1 MSISRTLL
9 LIAAGGFV
17 FSAQTALAHDAGDKL
32 IRVGIT
38 TVDPKSNNNP
48 TVDVDS
54 GTTLTFN
61 GTWFYSENWGIELL
75 AALPFSHDIELKD
88 GTKVGETDHLPPT
101 LSLQYH
107 FITDGKFQPYVGAG
121 VNMTIF
127 FDEDLSGPLAGS
139 GLDLETSFGLA
150 AQVGVDIELNDKW
163 LLNLDVRWI
172 DISTEAEVNGTSIGD
187 VDIDPLVYGI
197 NIGYRF

>member
-1 MSISRTLL
+1 MSISRSL
-9 LIAAGGFV
+9 LIVAAGGLAFA
-17 FSAQTALAHDAGDKL
+17 AQPGLAHDAGDKL
-32 IRVGIT
+32 FRVGVT

-107 FITDGKFQPYVGAG
+107 FIPDGKFQPYVGAG
-121 VNMTIF
+121 VNMTLF

-139 GLDLETSFGLA
+139 DLDLDTSFGLA

-163 LLNLDVRWI
+163 LLNFDVRWI
-172 DISTEAEVNGTSIGD
+172 DISTEAEVDGTSIGD
-187 VDIDPLVYGI
+187 VDIEPLVYGI

>member
-1 MSISRTLL
+1 MSITRSLL
-9 LIAAGGFV
+9 MVAATGVAFMTQPV
-17 FSAQTALAHDAGDKL
+17 LAHDAGDKL
-32 IRVGIT
+32 LRVGVT

-54 GTTLTFN
+54 GSTLTFN

-107 FITDGKFQPYVGAG
+107 FIPDGQFQPYVGLG
-121 VNMTIF
+121 VNMTLF

-139 GLDLETSFGLA
+139 DLDLETSFGLA

-163 LLNLDVRWI
+163 LLNFDVRWI
-172 DISTEAEVNGTSIGD
+172 DISTEAEVNGASIGD
-187 VDIDPLVYGI
+187 VDIDPLVYGV

>member
-1 MSISRTLL
+1 MTQP
-9 LIAAGGFV
+9 V
-17 FSAQTALAHDAGDKL
+17 LAHDAGDKL
-32 IRVGIT
+32 LRVGVT

-54 GTTLTFN
+54 GSTLTFN

-107 FITDGKFQPYVGAG
+107 FIPDGQFQPYVGLG
-121 VNMTIF
+121 VNMTLF
-127 FDEDLSGPLAGS
+127 FDEDLTGPLAGS
-139 GLDLETSFGLA
+139 DLDLETSFGLA

-163 LLNLDVRWI
+163 LLNFDVRWI
-172 DISTEAEVNGTSIGD
+172 DISTEAEVDGTSIGD
-187 VDIDPLVYGI
+187 VDIDPLVYGVY
-197 NIGYRF
+197 IGYRF